1 MAKNPLFELYEAGTS
16 VWLDYIRRS
25 LMTSG
30 ELKRMIEEDAVVG
43 MTSNPTIFEK
53 AIGGSSDY
61 DDALRTLVDAGIPDE
76 EIMLSLIVEDIKL
89 AADVLKPVYEQT
101 KHKDGYVSIEVLPR
115 VADDTQGTIGMA
127 HDLFDR
133 VGRPNIFI
141 KIPATDAGLPAIEQ
155 CIADGLNINI
165 TLMFSVTVYED
176 VAHAFIRGL
185 QRRMKQG
192 HPVDVASVASFFV
205 SRVDTAVDKLLEQKI
220 AAAKDPAERARLQ
233 KLMGKAAVANA
244 KMAYQAFLR
253 IFNGPEFA
261 DLRAAGASVQRC
273 LWASTGTKNPNYGD
287 VMYVEE
293 LIGPETVNTMPQPTM
308 MAFKEHGEVRPS
320 LLENVE
326 GARQVLRDLTAIG
339 IDMDK
344 VTSDLR
350 VDGVKLF
357 ADSIDKL
364 LEEIAKKKRELKRGT
379 VGAHDA
385 QLSALDSAVNDRLQQ
400 LEQTAVARRIAE
412 KDAGL
417 WKSNGSVEQE
427 IRDRLGWLQVADRM
441 EERVPELEALRN
453 ELVGEG
459 FTDVV
464 LMGMGGS
471 SLAPEVFRQTF
482 GAPKGAL
489 DVHVLDTT
497 DPAAIIALEKAIDVH
512 KTVFIVASKSGTTLE
527 TLSHYRYFWQQAG
540 QKGAQFIAITD
551 PGTSLADEASRRGFR
566 RTFLN
571 PTDIGGRYSALSYF
585 GLVPAALGGVDLSG
599 LLDRTATM
607 VQACSPTVPAGENPG
622 AWLGAVFAE
631 AAKVGRDKI
640 TIVAP
645 AAIQSFG
652 VWAEQL
658 IAESTGKEGKGLVPV
673 ADEALGPPQVYGNDR
688 LFVRLALPGDAEPAA
703 LTALSKAGHPVVTL
717 KLSDPL
723 AIGAEFFRW
732 EYAIAV
738 AGAILGINVFDQP
751 NVQEAKDL
759 TKKVLSEGNPPTVG
773 QGIRWAGQ
781 SGATLEAAVQAL
793 LGQVR
798 AGDYVALLAF
808 IAPTAEHDRALNA
821 IRLAI
826 RDRYNVA
833 TTVGYGPRYLHSTGQ
848 LHKGG
853 PNTGVFLQLVGDDP
867 DDLPIP
873 GEKFTFGV
881 LKQAQAL
888 GDFQALRNH
897 GRRVLR
903 IQARDVAEGLLKIGQ
918 SAGLP
923 AHASGASAPSER

>member
-61 DDALRTLVDAGIPDE
+61 DAALKKLIDGRKSDE
-76 EIMLSLIVEDIKL
+76 EVMLSLIVEDIQM
-89 AADVLKPVYEQT
+89 AADVLAPVYEQT
-101 KHKDGYVSIEVLPR
+101 RHKDGYVSIEVLPR
-115 VADDTQGTIGMA
+115 VADDTQGTITMA

-133 VGRPNIFI
+133 VGRPNIFV

-165 TLMFSVTVYED
+165 TLMFSVKVYED
-176 VAHAFIRGL
+176 VARAFLRGL
-185 QRRMKQG
+185 QRRLKAG

-220 AAAKDPAERARLQ
+220 AATKDSAEQARLR

-244 KMAYQAFLR
+244 KMAYQAFLK

-261 DLRAAGASVQRC
+261 DLRGAGASVQRC
-273 LWASTGTKNPNYGD
+273 LWASTGTKNPAYSD

-293 LIGPETVNTMPQPTM
+293 LIGSETVNTMPQQTM

-320 LLENVE
+320 LLENVD
-326 GARQVLRDLTAIG
+326 GARQVLRELAAIG

-364 LEEIAKKKRELKRGT
+364 LEEIAVKKQKLRQGT
-379 VGAHDA
+379 AGAHEA
-385 QLSALDSAVNDRLQQ
+385 QLGAIEGAVNKRLEQ
-400 LEQTAVARRIAE
+400 LEQMAIARRIAE
-412 KDAGL
+412 KDADL
-417 WKSNGSVEQE
+417 WKSNGSTQSE

-453 ELVGEG
+453 ELIAEG
-459 FTDVV
+459 FTDAV

-482 GAPKGAL
+482 GAPKAAL

-497 DPAAIIALEKAIDVH
+497 DPAAIIALEKAIDVR

-540 QKGAQFIAITD
+540 QKGGQFIAITD

-571 PTDIGGRYSALSYF
+571 PQDIGGRYSALSYF
-585 GLVPAALGGVDLSG
+585 GLVPAALGGVDVSG
-599 LLDRTATM
+599 LLDPAATM
-607 VQACSPTVPAGENPG
+607 VQARSPSVPAPENPG

-645 AAIQSFG
+645 PAIQSFG

-658 IAESTGKEGKGLVPV
+658 IAESTGKEGKGVVPV
-673 ADEALGPPQVYGNDR
+673 ADEALGAAQVYGNDR
-688 LFVRLALPGDAEPAA
+688 LFVRLALPGDDEPSALAA
-703 LTALSKAGHPVVTL
+703 LAKAGHPVVTL
-717 KLSDPL
+717 KLSDPR

-781 SGATLEAAVQAL
+781 SGATLEAAIQSL

-808 IAPTAEHDRALNA
+808 IAPSPEYDRALNA

-826 RDRYNVA
+826 RDGHRVA

-853 PNTGVFLQLVGDDP
+853 PNTGVFIQLVGDDP
-867 DDLPIP
+867 QDVPIP
-873 GEKFTFGV
+873 GEKFSFGV

-903 IQARDVAEGLLKIGQ
+903 IQVRDVAQGLARISQ
-918 SAGLP
+918 AAGLP
-923 AHASGASAPSER
+923 AAASGASVPSGR

>member
-61 DDALRTLVDAGIPDE
+61 DDALRALVEAGISDE
-76 EIMLSLIVEDIKL
+76 EIMLSLIVEDIQM
-89 AADVLKPVYEQT
+89 AADVLKPVYDQT

-115 VADDTQGTIGMA
+115 VADDTKGTIAMA

-133 VGRPNIFI
+133 VGRPNIFV

-165 TLMFSVTVYED
+165 TLMFSVKVYED
-176 VAHAFIRGL
+176 VARAFIRGL

-192 HPVDVASVASFFV
+192 HPVEVASVASFFV

-233 KLMGKAAVANA
+233 QLLGKAAVANA

-253 IFNGPEFA
+253 IFNGPEFTE
-261 DLRAAGASVQRC
+261 LRAAGASVQRC
-273 LWASTGTKNPNYGD
+273 LWASTGTKNPAYSD

-293 LIGPETVNTMPQPTM
+293 LIGLETVNTMPQQTM

-320 LLENVE
+320 LLENVD
-326 GARQVLRDLTAIG
+326 GAPKVLSDLAAIG

-350 VDGVKLF
+350 IDGVKLF

-364 LEEIAKKKRELKRGT
+364 LEEIANKKNELKKGS
-379 VGAHDA
+379 VGAHEA
-385 QLSALDSAVNDRLQQ
+385 QLGALEAPVKSRLQQ
-400 LEQTAVARRIAE
+400 LEQTAVVRRIAE

-417 WKSNGSVEQE
+417 WKSNGSAETE
-427 IRDRLGWLQVADRM
+427 IRERLGWLQVADRM
-441 EERVPELEALRN
+441 EERVPELEALRK

-497 DPAAIIALEKAIDVH
+497 DPAAIIALEKAIDVR

-527 TLSHYRYFWQQAG
+527 TLSHYRHFWQQAG
-540 QKGAQFIAITD
+540 QKGKQFIAITD
-551 PGTSLADEASRRGFR
+551 PGTSLAEEASRQGFR

-571 PTDIGGRYSALSYF
+571 PPDIGGRYSALSYF
-585 GLVPAALGGVDLSG
+585 GLVPAALGGVELSG
-599 LLDRTATM
+599 LLDRAATM
-607 VQACSPTVPAGENPG
+607 MQACSPSVPVGENPG

-640 TIVAP
+640 TVVAP
-645 AAIQSFG
+645 SAVQSFG

-673 ADEALGPPQVYGNDR
+673 ADEALGPPQVYGGDR

-773 QGIRWAGQ
+773 EGIRWAGQ
-781 SGATLEAAVQAL
+781 AGATLDAAIQAL
-793 LGQVR
+793 LAQVR
-798 AGDYVALLAF
+798 GGDYVALLAF
-808 IAPTAEHDRALNA
+808 IAPNAEHDRALDA

-826 RDRYNVA
+826 RDKYRVA

-853 PNTGVFLQLVGDDP
+853 PNTGVFLQVVGDDP

-903 IQARDVAEGLLKIGQ
+903 VQLRDVAQGLVKIGQ
-918 SAGLP
+918 SV
-923 AHASGASAPSER
+923 GATVQA

>member
-30 ELKRMIEEDAVVG
+30 ELKRMIDEDAVVG

-61 DDALRTLVDAGIPDE
+61 DDTLRELVHAGVQDE
-76 EIMLSLIVEDIKL
+76 EIMLRLIVEDIKL

-101 KHKDGYVSIEVLPR
+101 MHKDGYVSIEVLPR
-115 VADDTQGTIGMA
+115 VADDTQGTIAMA

-133 VGRPNIFI
+133 VGRPNIFV

-165 TLMFSVTVYED
+165 TLMFSVKVYED
-176 VAHAFIRGL
+176 VARAFIRGL

-220 AAAKDPAERARLQ
+220 AAAKDPAERERLKQ
-233 KLMGKAAVANA
+233 LLGKAAVANA
-244 KMAYQAFLR
+244 KMAYQSFMR
-253 IFNGPEFA
+253 VFNGPEFA
-261 DLRAAGASVQRC
+261 ELREAGASVQRC
-273 LWASTGTKNPNYGD
+273 LWASTGTKNPAYSD

-293 LIGPETVNTMPQPTM
+293 LIGPETVNTMPQQTM

-320 LLENVE
+320 LLENVD
-326 GARQVLRDLTAIG
+326 GARKLLSDLAAIG

-364 LEEIAKKKRELKRGT
+364 LEEIASKKRQLQQGSA
-379 VGAHDA
+379 GAHDA
-385 QLSALDSAVNDRLQQ
+385 QLGALEGAVNKRLEQ
-400 LEQTAVARRIAE
+400 LEQTAVVRRIAE
-412 KDAGL
+412 KDADL
-417 WKSNGSVEQE
+417 WKSNGSAQSE
-427 IRDRLGWLQVADRM
+427 IRERLGWLQVADRM
-441 EERVPELEALRN
+441 EERVPELNALRK

-459 FTDVV
+459 FTDAV

-497 DPAAIIALEKAIDVH
+497 DPAAIIAVHGAIDIR

-540 QKGAQFIAITD
+540 QKGGQFIAITD

-571 PTDIGGRYSALSYF
+571 PPDIGGRYSALSYF

-599 LLDRTATM
+599 LLDRAATM
-607 VQACSPTVPAGENPG
+607 VQACSASVPAGENPG

-645 AAIQSFG
+645 PAIRSFG

-688 LFVRLALPGDAEPAA
+688 LFVRLALPGDAEPTA
-703 LTALSKAGHPVVTL
+703 LAALSKAGHPVVTL
-717 KLSDPL
+717 KVNDPL

-738 AGAILGINVFDQP
+738 AGAVLGINVFDQP

-781 SGATLEAAVQAL
+781 PGSTLEAAIQAL

-821 IRLAI
+821 IRLAM
-826 RDRYNVA
+826 RDRYHVA

-853 PNTGVFLQLVGDDP
+853 PNTGLFLEVVGDDP

-903 IQARDVAEGLLKIGQ
+903 IQIADVAQGLVKIGQ
-918 SAGLP
+918 
-923 AHASGASAPSER
+923 ASGATSRVA

>member
-30 ELKRMIEEDAVVG
+30 ELQRMIEEDAVVG

-61 DDALRTLVDAGIPDE
+61 DDALKSLVNQGISDE
-76 EIMLSLIVEDIKL
+76 AIMLSLIVEDIQM

-101 KHKDGYVSIEVLPR
+101 RHKDGYVSIEVLPR
-115 VADDTQGTIGMA
+115 VAYDTQGTVQMA
-127 HDLFDR
+127 HELFDR
-133 VGRPNIFI
+133 VGRPNIFV
-141 KIPATDAGLPAIEQ
+141 KIPATQEGLPAIEQ
-155 CIADGLNINI
+155 CIADGININV
-165 TLMFSVTVYED
+165 TLMFSVKVYED
-176 VAHAFIRGL
+176 VAHAYLRGL
-185 QRRMKQG
+185 QRRLKQG
-192 HPVDVASVASFFV
+192 QSVDIDSVASFFV
-205 SRVDTAVDKLLEQKI
+205 SRVDTAVDKLLEEKV
-220 AAAKDPAERARLQ
+220 ADAKDPAERSRLQ
-233 KLMGKAAVANA
+233 PLMGKAAVANA
-244 KMAYQAFLR
+244 KMAYQSFLK

-261 DLRAAGASVQRC
+261 ELRAAGARVQRC
-273 LWASTGTKNPNYGD
+273 LWASTGTKNPQYSD

-293 LIGPETVNTMPQPTM
+293 LIGSETVNTMPQQTM

-320 LLENVE
+320 LLENVD
-326 GARQVLRDLTAIG
+326 GARKLLRDLAGIG
-339 IDMDK
+339 IDMEK
-344 VTSDLR
+344 VTYDLQ

-357 ADSIDKL
+357 ADSITKL
-364 LEEIAKKKRELKRGT
+364 LDEIGSKKQQLQRGR

-385 QLSALDSAVNDRLQQ
+385 ELGAIDTAVKDRLRR
-400 LEQTAVARRIAE
+400 LEQDAVVRRIAE
-412 KDAGL
+412 KDAAL
-417 WKSNGSVEQE
+417 WKSNGTVENE

-441 EERVPELEALRN
+441 KERVPDLEGLRK
-453 ELVGEG
+453 ELVAEG
-459 FTDVV
+459 FTDAV

-482 GAPKGAL
+482 GVPKGAL

-497 DPAAIIALEKAIDVH
+497 DPAAIAALEAAIRGR
-512 KTVFIVASKSGTTLE
+512 KTVFVVASKSGTTLE
-527 TLSHYRYFWQQAG
+527 TLSHYRYFWEKTT
-540 QKGAQFIAITD
+540 QKGGSFIAITD
-551 PGTSLADEASRRGFR
+551 PGTPLAEEASRRGFR

-571 PTDIGGRYSALSYF
+571 PPDIGGRYSALSYF
-585 GLVPAALGGVDLSG
+585 GLVPAALGGVDLAG

-607 VQACSPTVPAGENPG
+607 VQACAPSVPVGENPG

-631 AAKVGRDKI
+631 AARVGRDKI

-645 AAIQSFG
+645 AAVRSFG

-658 IAESTGKEGKGLVPV
+658 IAESTGKEDKGLVPV
-673 ADEALGPPQVYGNDR
+673 ADEALGDPAVYGNDR
-688 LFVRLALPGDAEPAA
+688 LFVRLALAGDDDPSAGRLA
-703 LTALSKAGHPVVTL
+703 ALSKAGHPVVTL
-717 KLSDPL
+717 NLSEPL
-723 AIGAEFFRW
+723 GIGAEFFRW

-759 TKKVLSEGNPPTVG
+759 TRKVLSEGNPPTVG
-773 QGIRWAGQ
+773 EGIRWAGQ
-781 SGATLEAAVQAL
+781 QGATLEAALHAL
-793 LGQVR
+793 LARVR
-798 AGDYVALLAF
+798 AGDYVALLAY
-808 IAPTAEHDRALNA
+808 IAPTAGHDRALDS

-826 RDRYNVA
+826 RDKYHVA

-853 PNTGVFLQLVGDDP
+853 PNTGVFLELVGDDP
-867 DDLPIP
+867 TDLPIP
-873 GEKFTFGV
+873 GETFTFGI

-903 IQARDVAEGLLKIGQ
+903 IQGRDVDQALSKLGQAIG
-918 SAGLP
+918 AGV
-923 AHASGASAPSER
+923 GVG